1 MGRPENYTY
10 CTIYSSFMLAAL
22 VNILAGLRIVLPEGI
37 DFLAHAVAF
46 ANLGVLARAQAW
58 GHLHLTVATRLLT
71 SYVAMFAAF
80 ALVMELYRPQSHIL
94 KFIRTGAV
102 MLQGVWFL
110 QAGLVLDSSFSERWI
125 EEDHTN
131 LMFITIA
138 FSWDMCGVVLFQIFF
153 AAIMEKLCG
162 GSKVED
168 HRQRLR
174 TTEGARTIKD
184 VNMNGVDEYKPLQT
198 LESLE
203 SEVVL
208 DAQ

>member
-1 MGRPENYTY
+1 MEEHSGHPTNHSATSQAISLEAHLSHSGLLPSHVYFGS
-10 CTIYSSFMLAAL
+10 CLF
-22 VNILAGLRIVLPEGI
+22 ILGAWW
-37 DFLAHAVAF
+37 FT
-46 ANLGVLARAQAW
+46 GVL
-58 GHLHLTVATRLLT
+58 
-71 SYVAMFAAF
+71 
-80 ALVMELYRPQSHIL
+80 
-94 KFIRTGAV
+94 RT
-102 MLQGVWFL
+102 QFRRSKGVWFL